1 MPVSLSPPRPPITCL
16 SIQLC
21 ISPQT
26 EFTIFASFWNPQAW
40 LRGAVVE
47 IIQVCSFTFFRGLS
61 FHNYLFQQCC
71 RIRELIGITSVLSE
85 NHVFVQPLEI
95 AIEILSF
102 FFPNWCEYFKTNFLD
117 QEHISHS
124 FKKSRWW
131 EILYGDISRERYM
144 QINIIALKKNFNSR
158 TRQPPTYLNHK

>member
-102 FFPNWCEYFKTNFLD
+102 FFFRIDVSILKPIFWTKN
-117 QEHISHS
+117 ISVTV
-124 FKKSRWW
+124 
-131 EILYGDISRERYM
+131 
-144 QINIIALKKNFNSR
+144 LKNQDDEKFY
-158 TRQPPTYLNHK
+158 TETYPESATCR